1 MAGETSGLRLSV
13 LALVVMGLFAALF
26 SRLWF
31 LEVAAPPDLIQQVQS
46 RRIREVP
53 LPAMRGRITDRD
65 GRILADN
72 RRVLS
77 IVVDRKAIQRR
88 SVRADLF
95 GRLAGVLQVSVEDM
109 EDRYSGKVTSLL
121 YEPLLPLPLADDVSE
136 EQASFLRERGE
147 DYPGVDVQESWQRVY
162 RYAPLASNIIGYLG
176 RISAEEWPVLKEQG
190 YQLPDTLGKSGI
202 EKEYEDDLRGKPGFA
217 RFEID
222 AAGRAVRALE
232 GPENRQEPVAGK
244 DVQLTVDLRVQQ
256 YAEQILDTEL
266 RKRRLERPPRPLKP
280 GTNEPDLSQ
289 PLKPL
294 FPAGAGSL
302 VVMDP
307 TNGEVLAM
315 ASNPPYDNRWFN
327 APLSKAKFQQ
337 LFGFGNNPNTPLIN
351 RVISG
356 QYQIG
361 STMKVFTSIAGMR
374 YGTLKPTDQPDVEN
388 SKGRYIIPNCSTGE
402 PSGCE
407 RRNSGGFRYGSPTL
421 TEALTVSADTYFYDQ
436 GAKLYEKSKEL
447 GGAPLFQNELRAFG
461 FGQASGIDLP
471 DENPGYVPDA
481 ALKKKFAD
489 RGVISKREGA
499 GYYIG
504 DNINLAV
511 GQGLLSVTPL
521 QLANA
526 YATFANGG
534 VLREPR
540 VAYGIREPGG
550 ATLKGQPNVLNV
562 IDSPATR
569 TLGPVLRDENQPQ
582 IDLPD
587 SIRAPII
594 DGLRGVT
601 QDFSVCSKDAPC
613 RSGTGFDTF
622 RGFDYESVPIWGKT
636 GTAQDVTQRDE
647 KDDSLFSAFGGPKDI
662 GVRYQVTAVL
672 EDSGFGSSA
681 AALTVRCMFE
691 KLGNLSAFPAVNPSD
706 PLNRSQTR
714 AAILPRLAEADQ
726 LCLHGVDQ
734 QIYDSAFGTKSNASV
749 E

>member
-13 LALVVMGLFAALF
+13 LALVVLGLFAALF

-31 LEVAAPPDLIQQVQS
+31 LEVAAPPDLVQQVQA
-46 RRIREVP
+46 RRIKTVQ
-53 LPAMRGRITDRD
+53 LPAMRGRIVDRD

-77 IVVDRKAIQRR
+77 IVVDRKAIQRKA
-88 SVRADLF
+88 VRTELF

-109 EDRYSGKVTSLL
+109 EDRYSGKTAEL
-121 YEPLLPLPLADDVSE
+121 YEPVLPLPLADDVSE
-136 EQASFLRERGE
+136 EQAAFLRERAE

-162 RYAPLASNIIGYLG
+162 RYAPMASNIIGYLG
-176 RISAEEWPVLKEQG
+176 RISAPEWPTLQTKG
-190 YQLPDTLGKSGI
+190 YLLSDTLGKAGI
-202 EKEYEDDLRGKPGFA
+202 EKEYEDDLRGTPGFA
-217 RFEID
+217 KFEID
-222 AAGRAVRALE
+222 AAGRPVRALE
-232 GPENRQEPVAGK
+232 GADNRQEPVAGK
-244 DVQLTVDLRVQQ
+244 DVQLTIDLRVQQ
-256 YAEQILDTEL
+256 YAEQILDAEL

-280 GTNEPDLSQ
+280 GTTDPDLDQ

-302 VVMDP
+302 VVMD
-307 TNGEVLAM
+307 TNNGEVLAM

-337 LFGFGNNPNTPLIN
+337 LFGSGNNPNTPLIN
-351 RVISG
+351 RVITG

-361 STMKVFTSIAGMR
+361 STMKLFTSIAGMR
-374 YGTLKPTDQPDVEN
+374 YGTLNPNDQPEVEN

-421 TEALTVSADTYFYDQ
+421 TEALIVSSDTYYYDQ
-436 GAKLYEKSKEL
+436 GAKLYEKGKEL
-447 GGAPLFQNELRAFG
+447 GGADLFQNELRAFG
-461 FGQASGIDLP
+461 FGQSSGIDLP

-489 RGVISKREGA
+489 RKVISEREGA

-534 VLREPR
+534 ILHEPR
-540 VAYGIREPGG
+540 VAYGIRSPGG
-550 ATLKGQPNVLNV
+550 PTLKGQPNVLNV
-562 IDSPATR
+562 IDTPPEKV
-569 TLGPVLRDENQPQ
+569 LGPVLRNPGAP

-587 SIRAPII
+587 FIRAPIVE
-594 DGLRGVT
+594 GLKGVT
-601 QDFSVCSKDAPC
+601 QEFSICSKDAPC

-622 RGFDYESVPIWGKT
+622 RGFPWSEVPIWGKT

-647 KDDSLFSAFGGPKDI
+647 KDDSLFSAYGGPVDV
-662 GVRYQVTAVL
+662 GPRYQVTAVL

-691 KLGNLSAFPAVNPSD
+691 KLGNLSPFPEVKPSD
-706 PLNRSQTR
+706 PLNRNQTR
-714 AAILPRLAEADQ
+714 AAILPRLSDADQ
-726 LCLHGVDQ
+726 ECLHVVDQ
-734 QIYDSAFGTKSNASV
+734 QIYDAAFGTRRNASV